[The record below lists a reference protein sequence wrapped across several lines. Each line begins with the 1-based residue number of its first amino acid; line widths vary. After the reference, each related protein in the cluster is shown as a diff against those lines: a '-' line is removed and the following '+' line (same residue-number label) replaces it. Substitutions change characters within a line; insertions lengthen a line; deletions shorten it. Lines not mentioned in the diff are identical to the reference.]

1 MPRRVTELMGTVVSQ
16 VAAGDRHTLAL
27 VPSRNKLYAFG
38 VGGSGQLGRGP
49 ASLDNAALPQMV
61 QSPENS
67 SFAASSVRL
76 ISAGGNTSW
85 AVAATT
91 AKSNESEQA
100 GFRIRFSGLDPD
112 FIRSVDPDPDSGR
125 KKTHKGTKK
134 LRNYLF

>member
-1 MPRRVTELMGTVVSQ
+1 

-85 AVAATT
+85 AVTAA
-91 AKSNESEQA
+91 AKANESEQA
-100 GFRIRFSGLDPD
+100 GCFGSGFLGLEPD
-112 FIRSVDPDPDSGR
+112 LIRSVGSGSGFWR
-125 KKTHKGTKK
+125 AKMTHKGTKK
-134 LRNYLF
+134 IEKFHVTKCWMFSFES

>member
-85 AVAATT
+85 AVTAT

-112 FIRSVDPDPDSGR
+112 LIRLVDPDPDSGGQ
-125 KKTHKGTKK
+125 K
-134 LRNYLF
+134 

>member
-27 VPSRNKLYAFG
+27 VPSRNKLYAFD

-85 AVAATT
+85 AVTAT

-100 GFRIRFSGLDPD
+100 GFRIRFRIHW
-112 FIRSVDPDPDSGR
+112 IRI
-125 KKTHKGTKK
+125 
-134 LRNYLF
+134 